1 MGSKQILKRELVR
14 AFFLEYYQNGHNGA
28 KAYME
33 VVPTASYNTAKV
45 TASKWLK
52 QYPEMIDQI
61 VREIEFATKNA
72 VISVADR
79 KIWLSDVVLQRNP
92 GVRCGMKERIAALKE
107 LNKMD
112 GIGDDNAKVNV
123 TITPEE
129 QKEAYKELLD
139 NQFGA
144 IDAEYKEK
152 EDGAS

>member
-1 MGSKQILKRELVR
+1 
-14 AFFLEYYQNGHNGA
+14 
-28 KAYME
+28 ME

-72 VISVADR
+72 VISAADR

-112 GIGDDNAKVNV
+112 GIGDDNASVSV
-123 TITPEE
+123 TISPEQ